1 MLFNVP
7 ETGAL
12 AAPALFMVVRRRG
25 TASRVPLPFTNE
37 PQDVA
42 GAPSVTPSLSAV
54 AQDTP
59 SRERQRPAGR
69 AYSPHTLTNMPNQP
83 SFAERCQLLR
93 ETANRLKEAAEIVA
107 LEAVRM
113 SAAEKRFSER
123 KKPKASR

>member
-1 MLFNVP
+1 M
-7 ETGAL
+7 
-12 AAPALFMVVRRRG
+12 
-25 TASRVPLPFTNE
+25 
-37 PQDVA
+37 
-42 GAPSVTPSLSAV
+42 TPSLSAV
-54 AQDTP
+54 ALTTP

-69 AYSPHTLTNMPNQP
+69 ALLASHTHHMPNQP

>member
-1 MLFNVP
+1 MLFDVP
-7 ETGAL
+7 ETGTL
-12 AAPALFMVVRRRG
+12 AAPALFMVVQRRG
-25 TASRVPLPFTNE
+25 TASRVPLPFLLMLRV
-37 PQDVA
+37 VA
-42 GAPSVTPSLSAV
+42 GAPSMTPSLSAV
-54 AQDTP
+54 ALATP

-123 KKPKASR
+123 RKPKASR